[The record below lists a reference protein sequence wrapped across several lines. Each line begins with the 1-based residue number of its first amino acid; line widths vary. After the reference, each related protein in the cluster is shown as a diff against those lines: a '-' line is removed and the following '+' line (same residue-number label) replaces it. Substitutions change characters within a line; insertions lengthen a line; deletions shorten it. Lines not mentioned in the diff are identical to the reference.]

1 MSHYDLSGNLIEQNT
16 RRVPESE
23 AGELLWERLA
33 LTEEQF
39 ELSKLGQSQV
49 TS

>member
-1 MSHYDLSGNLIEQNT
+1 MSHYDLSGNLIEQNM
-16 RRVPESE
+16 RPVPERE

-33 LTEEQF
+33 LIEEQF
-39 ELSKLGQSQV
+39 ELGKLGQSQV